1 VKYRATE
8 KRNARMK
15 AKEKIPEVI
24 SNFPEALLRIHNM
37 ECNTSDT
44 QN

>member
-1 VKYRATE
+1 VKYRATK
-8 KRNARMK
+8 KRNPRMK
-15 AKEKIPEVI
+15 EKEPEVI
-24 SNFPEALLRIHNM
+24 SNFPEALLRIYNM